1 MDNLSF
7 TINSEVDKI
16 IREKCPT
23 PNWGNILFTW
33 MTPFLQD
40 HMYNLAESYYNKP
53 FLEFLKGVK
62 FEYGINCE
70 INIEKAYECYLNAS
84 LEYESNALYK
94 MYTIHNSESSKFK
107 ITRDKNLE
115 MYYLLK
121 SMAYSDSAIFF
132 NNDTL
137 YNIDIL
143 YEIAL
148 TLDLEDPFLDKTNR
162 IFIDMRSIIKDEQ
175 ELRFVEALTLIKFN
189 VNEDDLTIGIS
200 ILQDLADNAQYNE
213 AIYKLACIYTKSSE
227 KYIKQKDPVQAEKYF
242 KILEEKNFY
251 KCFNDYGYFLYY
263 EDKLEKSKEILFRGV
278 QNGNNRCFFLYYDL
292 FLSQFNFE
300 GQSVKEISDLQTLLV
315 NDVVMGNAFSLFEFF
330 YMRKVL
336 NKHFKYIDEEK
347 NQLYETFAGEL
358 LQIMKRVHSD
368 KSLIEDNFIKGI
380 VETEFLLSYGF
391 INYTGIDGLVTKDHF
406 LAEKLLKESF
416 RISANPSYQRFCFS
430 YIYKIR
436 CKRLKEDRSN
446 KEIILKAEKTKNK
459 IFKIYMEAM
468 DKNNLDEFSSSY
480 FYYLAKLYENGCN
493 KSEKI
498 DPLFSYCYY
507 YHASIAQ
514 TKFLG
519 TGSIISYFRRF
530 KAKKKLLQIKYI
542 QIADKLQNY
551 KEKEI
556 SQEGEDSLC
565 YICYEN
571 NKDIMY
577 YPCKHMTCK
586 RCFEQLKSS
595 NKCPHCR
602 GKIILTK

>member
-1 MDNLSF
+1 MDDLSF
-7 TINSEVDKI
+7 TINANTDKI
-16 IREKCPT
+16 IREKCPK
-23 PNWGNILFTW
+23 PNWGNILFNW
-33 MTPFLQD
+33 MTPYLQN
-40 HMYNLAESYYNKP
+40 HMYSLAESHYNKS
-53 FLEFLKGVK
+53 FLVFLDGVK
-62 FEYGINCE
+62 LEYGISCE
-70 INIEKAYECYLNAS
+70 INLEKAYECYQKAS

-107 ITRDKNLE
+107 ITRDKKLE
-115 MYYLLK
+115 IYYLLK

-148 TLDLEDPFLDKTNR
+148 ILDMEDPGLDKINK
-162 IFIDMRSIIKDEQ
+162 IFIDMKDTIKDDC
-175 ELRFVEALTLIKFN
+175 ELRLVEALTLIKFN
-189 VNEDDLTIGIS
+189 VNEDDLKIGIS

-227 KYIKQKDPVQAEKYF
+227 KFLKQKDGVLAEKYF
-242 KILEEKNFY
+242 KILEEKSFY

-263 EDKLEKSKEILFRGV
+263 ENKLEKSKEILFKGV

-292 FLSQFNFE
+292 FLYQFDFE
-300 GQSVKEISDLQTLLV
+300 SRSIKELSDILTLLL

-330 YMRKVL
+330 YMCKVL
-336 NKHFKYIDEEK
+336 KKHFKFKDEA
-347 NQLYETFAGEL
+347 NDPIYEIYASEL
-358 LQIMKRVHSD
+358 LQIMKRVDSD

-391 INYTGIDGLVTKDHF
+391 INYIGIEGLVTKDHV

-416 RISANPSYQRFCFS
+416 RISANPSYQRFCYS

-436 CKRLKEDRSN
+436 SKRLKQESENSN
-446 KEIILKAEKTKNK
+446 FIKKAEKTKNK
-459 IFKIYMEAM
+459 IFKIYIQAM

-480 FYYLAKLYENGCN
+480 FYYLAKLYENGCG
-493 KSEKI
+493 KSEKSN
-498 DPLFSYCYY
+498 PLFSYCYY

-519 TGSIISYFRRF
+519 TGSIISYFRKY
-530 KAKKKLLQIKYI
+530 KAKKKLLEPKYI
-542 QIADKLQNY
+542 QICDELQIY

-556 SQEGEDSLC
+556 NQEGDDSLC
-565 YICYEN
+565 YICFEN

-586 RCFEQLKSS
+586 RCFERLKSS